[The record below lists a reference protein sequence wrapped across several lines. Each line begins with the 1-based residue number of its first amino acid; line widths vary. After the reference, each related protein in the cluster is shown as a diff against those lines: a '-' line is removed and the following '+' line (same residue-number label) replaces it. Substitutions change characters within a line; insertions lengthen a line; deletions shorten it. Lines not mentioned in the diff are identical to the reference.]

1 MSRRADCHAEAGAC
15 GNTSSLGCG
24 LQEKLKRDRV
34 QATAWPARIRSPV
47 SGGGRNSVWVSRRL
61 PEMCGSASRDARRL
75 QARDADASAV
85 SRRCCRWRRPARP
98 AAVGVR
104 RWPFRAY
111 VGIRTKR
118 ARKEAFMAG
127 RPACMSPDDG
137 QNHARS
143 PAASRPNRRIVWRV
157 AAVGGAHAGP
167 PTAPSREPAN
177 GALAPW
183 WYRRRGID
191 RGGAVGAVAR
201 SGQEVCVASPARAC
215 DRPRAHVDHVTLSR
229 PAAAAAWPSC
239 RVPGRTGCPA
249 TSRGV
254 RRPGRSVPGRCR
266 RWWARRCG
274 PGVNRSR

>member
-1 MSRRADCHAEAGAC
+1 MTRRADCHAEAVAC

-34 QATAWPARIRSPV
+34 QATAWPARIRSPG
-47 SGGGRNSVWVSRRL
+47 SGGGRNSVLVSRRL
-61 PEMCGSASRDARRL
+61 PEVCGSASRDARRV

-85 SRRCCRWRRPARP
+85 SSGCRCAALAVSRVRGQPDVAARWR
-98 AAVGVR
+98 
-104 RWPFRAY
+104 
-111 VGIRTKR
+111 RTKR
-118 ARKEAFMAG
+118 ARTEAFMAG
-127 RPACMSPDDG
+127 RPVCMSPDDG
-137 QNHARS
+137 RDHARS
-143 PAASRPNRRIVWRV
+143 PAASRHHRRYVWRV

-167 PTAPSREPAN
+167 RTVPSRNPAN

-183 WYRRRGID
+183 RYRRRGID

-201 SGQEVCVASPARAC
+201 SGQEVCVASPARVC

-274 PGVNRSR
+274 PGANRSR